1 MGKGAPGFVLGWKSL
16 LAKVRVPRG
25 ITKTLEAAYLLK
37 TGGKERVEK
46 ASQPSVC
53 FLVDGPDS
61 PKPPELRFL
70 PTATNLPALIHLKPD
85 ITPDGRDHPGL

>member
-1 MGKGAPGFVLGWKSL
+1 MEEFVCKGSGSH
-16 LAKVRVPRG
+16 G

-37 TGGKERVEK
+37 TGGQERVKK

-61 PKPPELRFL
+61 PKLRFL
-70 PTATNLPALIHLKPD
+70 PTATNLSALIHLKPD
-85 ITPDGRDHPGL
+85 ITPDGCNHPGL